1 MIPMSDKSPIS
12 RREAL
17 LAATAVTSIAMTG
30 IANADTPGSGPA
42 NDDAFPI
49 PARTRAIPDSADGF
63 EENNQPQTSVTLSVT
78 LTDGQIVQLKAT
90 QVVVDYGNDGKLLVK
105 STGVMPMSAA
115 RRI

>member
-1 MIPMSDKSPIS
+1 MSDKSAIS

-17 LAATAVTSIAMTG
+17 IAATAVTSIAMGG
-30 IANADTPGSGPA
+30 IANADTPGSDQA

-49 PARTRAIPDSADGF
+49 PARTRTIPDSADGF
-63 EENNQPQTSVTLSVT
+63 EEDNKPPSSVTLSVT

-90 QVVVDYGNDGKLLVK
+90 QVVVDFGNDGKLLVK
-105 STGVMPMSAA
+105 STGVIPMSAI